1 MKTTSKPLVN
11 TACEESWLCLHISTG
26 HFQAPKVC
34 MLNRECFH
42 CAYDQW
48 LDYME
53 IDNKIEERSKT
64 ACGILPLSA

>member
-1 MKTTSKPLVN
+1 MKTTNKPFVD
-11 TACEESWLCLHISTG
+11 TACGESRFCLNISTG
-26 HFQAPKVC
+26 HFRVPKVC

-53 IDNKIEERSKT
+53 TDKKIEKRSK
-64 ACGILPLSA
+64 AAGGDLALSA

>member
-1 MKTTSKPLVN
+1 MKTTSKLFVD
-11 TACEESWLCLHISTG
+11 TACGESRFCLHISTG
-26 HFQAPKVC
+26 HFRVPKVC

-53 IDNKIEERSKT
+53 TDKKIEKRSK
-64 ACGILPLSA
+64 AAGGDLALSA

>member
-1 MKTTSKPLVN
+1 MKTTSKLFEH
-11 TACEESWLCLHISTG
+11 TIRRESRLCLHISPER
-26 HFQAPKVC
+26 FQVPKVC

-53 IDNKIEERSKT
+53 TDKKIEERSKV
-64 ACGILPLSA
+64 AGGDLALSA